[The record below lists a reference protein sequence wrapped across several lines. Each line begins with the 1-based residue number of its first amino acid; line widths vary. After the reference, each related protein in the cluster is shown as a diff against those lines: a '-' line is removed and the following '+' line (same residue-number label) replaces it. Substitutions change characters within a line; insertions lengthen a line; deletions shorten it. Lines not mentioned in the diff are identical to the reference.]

1 MLRHALEDGMQRAD
15 ANGVV
20 MGDDFV
26 VFAAKLGGHAEM
38 GAFLAGDRVA
48 ELAQRLH
55 QSVRR
60 GSARQDFV
68 VDKMQSD
75 DFGRLDCFP
84 EVTIHGFTNIGAQFR
99 HGIRL
104 GMDAEAQGGGGESAV
119 GRIFSHFENHFAHR
133 AKIIGAGES
142 GVKEKGARLG

>member
-1 MLRHALEDGMQRAD
+1 MQRAD

-60 GSARQDFV
+60 DIAGQISWAPGFSAPGLRRGQ
-68 VDKMQSD
+68 
-75 DFGRLDCFP
+75 
-84 EVTIHGFTNIGAQFR
+84 N
-99 HGIRL
+99 
-104 GMDAEAQGGGGESAV
+104 AV
-119 GRIFSHFENHFAHR
+119 G
-133 AKIIGAGES
+133 
-142 GVKEKGARLG
+142 